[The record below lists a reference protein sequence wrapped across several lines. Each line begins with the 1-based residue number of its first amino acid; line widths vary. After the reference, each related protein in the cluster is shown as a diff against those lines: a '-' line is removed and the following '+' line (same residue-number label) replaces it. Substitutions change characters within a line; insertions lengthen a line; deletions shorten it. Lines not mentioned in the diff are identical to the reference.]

1 MRLDLRGVGKRYGE
15 RRALEGVTTTLDG
28 VGVCAVIGP
37 SGGGKTTLLRIVGGL
52 VPADEGE
59 VVIDGTL
66 LPADPEGLRR
76 HRTRV
81 GTVFQSYN
89 LFPHLTVL
97 GNVTLPL
104 VHVHGLAPREAEE
117 RALALLERFRL
128 ADHAAKHPAEL
139 SGGEQQ
145 RVAIIRAVA
154 IRPLFLLFDE
164 PTSALDPEMTAEVLD
179 LIVELKGEG
188 RPMLVVT
195 HNMGFARAAADR
207 FLFIAG
213 GRLVEEG
220 GRDSLSDPHTPELRR
235 FLSRILKY

>member
-1 MRLDLRGVGKRYGE
+1 MRLELRGVGKRYGD
-15 RRALEGVTTTLDG
+15 RNALQGVTTVMDD
-28 VGVCAVIGP
+28 VGVCAIIGP
-37 SGGGKTTLLRIVGGL
+37 SGGGKTTLLRVIGGL
-52 VPADEGE
+52 TPADEGG
-59 VVIDGTL
+59 VVIDGTP
-66 LPADPEGLRR
+66 LPTDLEGLRI

-81 GTVFQSYN
+81 GTVFQAYN
-89 LFPHLTVL
+89 LFPHLTVRE
-97 GNVTLPL
+97 NVTLPL
-104 VHVHGLAPREAEE
+104 VHVHGVPLLDADE
-117 RALALLERFRL
+117 RAMALLERFRL
-128 ADHAAKHPAEL
+128 ADHWAKHPAEL

-154 IRPLFLLFDE
+154 IRPLFFLFDE

-188 RPMLVVT
+188 RPMLIVT

-220 GRDSLSDPHTPELRR
+220 RGDSLGSPRTVELRH
-235 FLSRILKY
+235 FLSRVLKY